1 MKFRTEI
8 TKGFIRE
15 NPVFAMALGLCPSL
29 ATSTSVRDAIGM
41 SAAVIFVLIGSN
53 IIISL
58 IRNIV
63 PSKVRIP
70 CYIVVIATFVTIV
83 ELVMQAYV
91 PPLYKSLGIFV
102 PLIVVNCIILARA
115 EAFASKNGIFDSII
129 DAFSIGIGF
138 TFALLVLSFFRE
150 FFGKGTLYGYRV
162 LPHFR
167 PAVVMILAPGG
178 FLTLGLLLGYF
189 NWMKMRREKKHSKT

>member
-41 SAAVIFVLIGSN
+41 SAAVIFVLLGSN

-70 CYIVVIATFVTIV
+70 CYIVVIATFVTVV

-115 EAFASKNGIFDSII
+115 EAFASKNGIFASII

-150 FFGKGTLYGYRV
+150 FLGKGTLYGYRV

-178 FLTLGLLLGYF
+178 FLTLGLLLGFF
-189 NWMKMRREKKHSKT
+189 NWMKMRREKKHGKT

>member
-1 MKFRTEI
+1 
-8 TKGFIRE
+8 
-15 NPVFAMALGLCPSL
+15 LL
-29 ATSTSVRDAIGM
+29 
-41 SAAVIFVLIGSN
+41 GSN
-53 IIISL
+53 IFISL

-115 EAFASKNGIFDSII
+115 EAFASKNGVLLSII
-129 DAFSIGIGF
+129 DAIALGVGF
-138 TFALLVLSFFRE
+138 TFAVLILAFIRE
-150 FFGKGTLYGYRV
+150 FLGKGTLYGYKV
-162 LPHFR
+162 VPHFR

-178 FLTLGLLLGYF
+178 FLTLGLLLGF
-189 NWMKMRREKKHSKT
+189 FSWMKTRQEEKQRKITES